1 MPSQG
6 ATEPAVRPLRADAA
20 RNRTALLAAARTVFE
35 CDGYFDARVTDIAEQ
50 ADLAHGSFY
59 SHFTGKA
66 DILEAVLADVQSE
79 MLAAGPSQ
87 SSRREGD
94 PRGTIAAA
102 NRAYLEAY
110 RRNAKLMALLEQ
122 VALVDKDFLALRLKR
137 TDAFVKRN
145 AKAIRHLQRDGHA
158 DITLDPDLTA
168 LAISTMI
175 SRTAYATLA
184 ISARP
189 VDFELL
195 VQTLT
200 QLWTNAL
207 RIPPLDGSEIED
219 PALTAALQSDG
230 EQGAAT
236 LRGPRR

>member
-1 MPSQG
+1 MPSEG
-6 ATEPAVRPLRADAA
+6 AAEPGVRPRRADAA
-20 RNRTALLAAARTVFE
+20 RNRTALLAAARIVFE
-35 CDGYFDARVTDIAEQ
+35 RDGYFDARVTDIADQ

-59 SHFTGKA
+59 SHFTGKP
-66 DILEAVLADVQSE
+66 DILEAVLVDVQSE

-87 SSRREGD
+87 SGRRDGD
-94 PRGTIAAA
+94 PRVTIAAA

-158 DITLDPDLTA
+158 DTALDPDLTA

-175 SRTAYATLA
+175 SRTAYVTLA

-189 VDFELL
+189 VDFEVL

-200 QLWTNAL
+200 QLWINAL
-207 RIPPLDGSEIED
+207 RIPPLHSSEID
-219 PALTAALQSDG
+219 APAAAAHLSD
-230 EQGAAT
+230 EVQGAPEAT
-236 LRGPRR
+236 RDAR